1 MLKLENLTIKY
12 PDGTEA
18 VSDLS
23 LHVKKGR
30 HVALVGENGA
40 GKTSLMLSIVGVLSG
55 QGSITV
61 DGVKLTKDTVSQIRQ
76 KAGLLF
82 QNPDDQLF
90 MPSIY
95 DDIAFGPRNLGVDEE
110 TIRHRVED
118 RLMLLGIAHLRDK
131 TALKLSGGEKR
142 MAALA
147 TVLAMKPELMLL
159 DEPTAFLDTRA
170 RRKLIEVLKA
180 LPHTMVIATHDLL
193 FAKEICE
200 DTVVMKEG
208 KIFAEGKSES
218 LLYDAN
224 RMKEAG
230 VEAIGAVFY

>member
-18 VSDLS
+18 VSDLF
-23 LHVKKGR
+23 LHIKKGR

-40 GKTSLMLSIVGVLSG
+40 GKTSLMLSVVGVLSG

-61 DGVKLTKDTVSQIRQ
+61 DGVKLTKDTISQIRQ

-218 LLYDAN
+218 LLYDVN

>member
-23 LHVKKGR
+23 LHIKKGR

-61 DGVKLTKDTVSQIRQ
+61 DGVKLTKDTISQIRQ

-170 RRKLIEVLKA
+170 RRKLIEVLKT

-208 KIFAEGKSES
+208 KIFAEGKSEN

>member
-23 LHVKKGR
+23 LHIKKDR

-61 DGVKLTKDTVSQIRQ
+61 DGVKLTKDTISQIRQ

-170 RRKLIEVLKA
+170 RRKLIEVLKT

-208 KIFAEGKSES
+208 KIFAEGKSEN